1 MQLSS
6 LRILAHSRPLT
17 GILQENSEG
26 RIVTETTYNWYR
38 TPIGFVTIAADEVGI
53 CRMVFGCVDVPGA
66 RKVAKGLTTAAATQV
81 LEYFSG
87 KRQTFDLPLHLMGS
101 PYRLAV
107 WDTVRAIPYGQ
118 CETSAS
124 LAEKMALATSA
135 TAVGGALR
143 ENPLAIIIPD
153 HRVVTAAGRAWG
165 ATADAKRREWLL
177 HFEQARV

>member
-1 MQLSS
+1 M
-6 LRILAHSRPLT
+6 
-17 GILQENSEG
+17 
-26 RIVTETTYNWYR
+26 TETTYNWYR

-53 CRMVFGCVDVPGA
+53 CRVVFGCEDIPNA
-66 RKVAKGLTTAAATQV
+66 RKVAKGLTTAAATQL

-87 KRQTFDLPLHLMGS
+87 KRQAFDLPLHLMGS

-107 WDTVRAIPYGQ
+107 WDAVREIPYGQ

-143 ENPLAIIIPD
+143 ENPLPIIIPE
-153 HRVVTAAGRAWG
+153 HRVIAANGKPLGSGRDAERRAW
-165 ATADAKRREWLL
+165 LL
-177 HFEQARV
+177 RFEQSR